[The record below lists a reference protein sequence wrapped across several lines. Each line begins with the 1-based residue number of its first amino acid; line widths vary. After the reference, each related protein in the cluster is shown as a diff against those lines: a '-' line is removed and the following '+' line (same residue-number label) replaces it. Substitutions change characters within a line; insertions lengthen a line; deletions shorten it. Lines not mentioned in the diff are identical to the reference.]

1 MLLSKKNENIL
12 IYEKVI
18 IKGLFGD
25 RTKGRNGE
33 EQAHSVYAL
42 HILLD
47 DTKPVHI

>member
-1 MLLSKKNENIL
+1 MLLSKKNENKL

-25 RTKGRNGE
+25 ETKGWNDE
-33 EQAHSVYAL
+33 EQTHSVYAL

-47 DTKPVHI
+47 NTKPVHI